1 MNWSCASRHRIMGIM
16 ISIRLD
22 LKLIYFSSVLHCGTK
37 ANGRIKR
44 PSVTMY
50 IKEWFVHERFETK
63 KKTHEQHKNK
73 TFVWKERK
81 KENKQPRINGEKYAK
96 WARSWTIR
104 QYIIIVMRFT

>member
-50 IKEWFVHERFETK
+50 IKEWFVHERFETNE
-63 KKTHEQHKNK
+63 KTHEQHKNK

-81 KENKQPRINGEKYAK
+81 KERKKAAKNKWGKIC
-96 WARSWTIR
+96 
-104 QYIIIVMRFT
+104 